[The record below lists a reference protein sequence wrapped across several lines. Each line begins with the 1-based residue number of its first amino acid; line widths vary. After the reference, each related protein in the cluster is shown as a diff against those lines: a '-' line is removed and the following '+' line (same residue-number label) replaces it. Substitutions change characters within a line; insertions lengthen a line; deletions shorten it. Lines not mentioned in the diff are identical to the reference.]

1 MTEEKD
7 RLMITESL
15 GIKYSNGN
23 YIIFEIKT
31 VKDNPSLKDKSQIGE
46 LKEYN
51 LSYSGTLYQAIQKI
65 IRDYYDTISSILEQ
79 FQVLSKAIDEKEKEI
94 KKKFSTIVKC
104 G

>member
-1 MTEEKD
+1 
-7 RLMITESL
+7 MITESL

-31 VKDNPSLKDKSQIGE
+31 VKDQPSLKDKSQIGE
-46 LKEYN
+46 LKEYD
-51 LSYSGTLYQAIQKI
+51 LSYSGTLYQALQNAV
-65 IRDYYDTISSILEQ
+65 RAYYDINSPILEQ